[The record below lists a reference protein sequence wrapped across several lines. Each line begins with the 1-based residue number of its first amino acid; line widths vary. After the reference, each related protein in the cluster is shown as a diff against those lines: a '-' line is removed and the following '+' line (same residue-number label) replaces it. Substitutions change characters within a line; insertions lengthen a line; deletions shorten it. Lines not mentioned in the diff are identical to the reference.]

1 MKRFI
6 EMKNLQEYLL
16 SVRKK
21 KEYDA
26 NNAKVAKTLRRRKEK
41 YVQQKL
47 EIYDQQVKGIEEKS
61 KWGGHHYN
69 CY

>member
-1 MKRFI
+1 MQI
-6 EMKNLQEYLL
+6 VQGLQKGFLQQQLL
-16 SVRKK
+16 
-21 KEYDA
+21 
-26 NNAKVAKTLRRRKEK
+26 KVTKTLRSRKEK

-61 KWGGHHYN
+61 KWGGHLYN

>member
-1 MKRFI
+1 
-6 EMKNLQEYLL
+6 
-16 SVRKK
+16 VRKK